1 MVSTHLKN
9 ISQIG
14 SFPQF
19 SGWKFQKYLSCHQ
32 LVILLWTTKMQQPLE
47 RSYFHD
53 LFQSITV
60 DWLLAERDDFF
71 WDPPN
76 LQSTKSASMISDPV
90 LQLMRYDIYIPGS
103 SKCVKFVPFQPNTQ
117 PKGRIFTYLW
127 YSWTFQFGC
136 QVVALQGVNSTC
148 FLGFKDG
155 TPWKVLV
162 SI

>member
-90 LQLMRYDIYIPGS
+90 LQLMRYDIYTWIFQVCKICAFSAKHPTKRQNFYIS
-103 SKCVKFVPFQPNTQ
+103 MIFLDLPVWVPS
-117 PKGRIFTYLW
+117 GCFT
-127 YSWTFQFGC
+127 GC
-136 QVVALQGVNSTC
+136 QFYM
-148 FLGFKDG
+148 FLR
-155 TPWKVLV
+155 V
-162 SI
+162 